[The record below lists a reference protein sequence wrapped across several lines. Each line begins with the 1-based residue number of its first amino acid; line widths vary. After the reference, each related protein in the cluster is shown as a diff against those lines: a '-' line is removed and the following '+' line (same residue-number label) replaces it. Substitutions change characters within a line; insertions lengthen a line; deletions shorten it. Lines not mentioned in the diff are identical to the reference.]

1 MSGNGMTERRMITWL
16 GATAALRE
24 TPTWSKLTVPYR
36 PANRVSANA
45 VFPRWEKIM
54 LRKFISAAV
63 ATVVVAIGEIS
74 LGPSP
79 AEAWFYNQP
88 YNRPCFWYEHQW
100 YYEYY
105 GHRHYYNF
113 GYHYYGSG
121 YYPHHKYGSAGPV
134 VDCI

>member
-1 MSGNGMTERRMITWL
+1 MAWSERSVAGNADMVQADGPISARQPSLGQRRPSSM
-16 GATAALRE
+16 
-24 TPTWSKLTVPYR
+24 
-36 PANRVSANA
+36 
-45 VFPRWEKIM
+45 EKIM